1 MRGDPRIFFW
11 HTEELLMRSRHL
23 AGSSLV
29 ALLVAAAP
37 IMAQGVSARLGG
49 RVLDNFG
56 AGVAGATVVIRN
68 IETGLTRTLQTS
80 NEGRSLATLLPV
92 GPYSVTVTKAG
103 FQTASNVKVNLNLG
117 DAAPLT
123 IKLAPET
130 GAVVEVVAASAA
142 VDTER
147 ASAAAIISPD
157 ALTHLPVLNRSS
169 TSLATLTPQ
178 VVVDSSRGNLAIAG
192 QRGVNSSIN
201 IDGGDTNEP
210 FFGGAMGAAE
220 GKTPFTISIEAIREY
235 QVITDGA
242 SAEFGRMGG
251 GYVNAITKNGT
262 NEIAGSLFFYTRPQ
276 SLVARQPNLNGVPDS
291 NKVGD
296 FKQNQFGFSVGGPI
310 IKDKLF
316 YFVAYDGQRRNDPV
330 NFQWGGNTPVTLDPV
345 ANPNDQALL
354 NRVGNYTPK
363 ANSDVVFARLDWN
376 LSIDHTIQFRIN
388 SSKFNGDA
396 YTGQTSAYENTIS
409 DEIKTMSFV
418 GQWNWTINSNWFN
431 EFRVNYG
438 KDDMPRGTRSD
449 IPEVYIRNVGYYGA
463 NPYPRDYT
471 TKRTQITEMLSYV
484 TPIVQIK
491 GGVDFN
497 KINIAETFS
506 AFYQGY
512 YYFPDIASF
521 RAGNWAEYRQ
531 RFSLQNGVDAWS
543 AGKFDATENQVAAFI
558 QADVRLSDSFKLGL
572 GVRLDRQTHP
582 DFAAAD
588 YSD

>member
-80 NEGRSLATLLPV
+80 NEGRYLATLLPV

-130 GAVVEVVAASAA
+130 GAVVEVVAA
-142 VDTER
+142 T
-147 ASAAAIISPD
+147 AAAIISPD
-157 ALTHLPVLNRSS
+157 DLTNLPVLNRSF